1 LLSEKEAATVR
12 KKLRDQKTAAALF
25 PAVEEESGKKAAEKE
40 KLQFELESW
49 RSFAK
54 ALRLEDRQLLNRMLE
69 KIWSFNGAVENSKR
83 GYETEAFLL
92 SLLILQQKTIDRLEE
107 KVAEK
112 KKRQKGGE

>member
-1 LLSEKEAATVR
+1 LSEKETATVR
-12 KKLRDQKTAAALF
+12 KKLRDQKTATLF
-25 PAVEEESGKKAAEKE
+25 PTVVEKSREKAAEKE
-40 KLQFELESW
+40 KLLFEVESW

-54 ALRLEDRQLLNRMLE
+54 ALRLEDRQRLNRMLE

-92 SLLILQQKTIDRLEE
+92 GLLILQQKTIDRLEE
-107 KVAEK
+107 MAAEKK